1 MCETF
6 FFSIIER
13 SSLIICS
20 SIIANI
26 VMFDYFQEALV
37 WKVAVQ
43 YKDINSEVL
52 VYKARRSNKVILC
65 SFLCVVL
72 NESSV
77 SPVGELFI
85 VLWSVVRSQLV
96 YKDVDFDSI
105 FVWEEMIVV
114 QVILGC
120 KMVVNSCISAVL
132 LVEFFFQ

>member
-1 MCETF
+1 
-6 FFSIIER
+6 
-13 SSLIICS
+13 
-20 SIIANI
+20 
-26 VMFDYFQEALV
+26 MFDYFQEALV

-132 LVEFFFQ
+132 LVAFFPSKYR